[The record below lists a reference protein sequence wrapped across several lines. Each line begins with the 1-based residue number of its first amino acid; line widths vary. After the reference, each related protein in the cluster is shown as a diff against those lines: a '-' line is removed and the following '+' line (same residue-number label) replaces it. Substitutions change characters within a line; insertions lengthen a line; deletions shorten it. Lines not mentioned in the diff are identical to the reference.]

1 MFLIEA
7 PCTTLSSTYA
17 LTLTPAKPA
26 WVGVTLNTAQSTQT
40 FTIATNPTFVGNI
53 ATYTGTLTTG
63 TFYQSTKS

>member
-7 PCTTLSSTYA
+7 PCTTFSSTYSI
-17 LTLTPAKPA
+17 TLSLAKPT

-40 FTIATNPTFVGNI
+40 FTIATNPTFVGNR
-53 ATYTGTLTTG
+53 ATYTGTLATG